1 MHFAAG
7 RSYRLMP
14 ILMFLLPAFIV
25 NPVKGDDSTM
35 LPTIPAEVNLQW
47 NDNTPLYQQTLVIA
61 KLNEEKNNGPVVL
74 LRNFQRYARVK
85 GDMES

>member
-61 KLNEEKNNGPVVL
+61 TLNEEKNNGPVVL